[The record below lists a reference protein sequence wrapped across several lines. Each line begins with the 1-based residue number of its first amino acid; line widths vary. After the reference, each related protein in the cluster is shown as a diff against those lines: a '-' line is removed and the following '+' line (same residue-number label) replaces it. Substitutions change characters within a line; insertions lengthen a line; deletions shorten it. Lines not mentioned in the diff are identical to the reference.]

1 MNKVLL
7 TIIAL
12 TLLVSVAGATTDC
25 VTHAPTA
32 YGAYSVVTIDNTQ
45 STATNVSSQQQINLT
60 ESSFAPYLVYNN
72 NYANFG
78 YYYQNGTNVTA
89 WIESNVSGKLVTW
102 AKINPSISGISSM
115 DICLG
120 FASTN
125 LLSSSGIT
133 GIGEAPQLSSTYAQ
147 YDNGGNVFSKYWNFT
162 KQGLPTGWS
171 TGGGGS
177 GAVTVNGGINVSVTT
192 GAYDAY
198 YPDTISS
205 SIVMD
210 ELSSSQYVA
219 TGQADLVGFTDAP
232 SPLGNLAAICG
243 SGTGGI
249 PSSPT
254 AARGPPILLEHHI
267 AGLRHQNSV
276 QHRTPSP
283 VDVSGLVHELHPHT
297 APDALGGP

>member
-147 YDNGGNVFSKYWNFT
+147 YDNGANVFPALYQNFAGT
-162 KQGLPTGWS
+162 STPSGWQSTGTVAQNNGIGAITPTGYILTNATYGGNASQIFDSLISTPASGNPPGYWYVYGYSTKAGVIYWRRTSRLWS
-171 TGGGGS
+171 
-177 GAVTVNGGINVSVTT
+177 N
-192 GAYDAY
+192 
-198 YPDTISS
+198 
-205 SIVMD
+205 
-210 ELSSSQYVA
+210 
-219 TGQADLVGFTDAP
+219 
-232 SPLGNLAAICG
+232 
-243 SGTGGI
+243 
-249 PSSPT
+249 
-254 AARGPPILLEHHI
+254 IL
-267 AGLRHQNSV
+267 
-276 QHRTPSP
+276 
-283 VDVSGLVHELHPHT
+283 
-297 APDALGGP
+297 